1 MREPDETYFERR
13 AVEERL
19 AAERATHP
27 SAERAHLGLS
37 GLYEDAANERRTT
50 VRVVSFAE
58 RRALTPLRL
67 SR

>member
-1 MREPDETYFERR
+1 MREPDETYFKLR

-37 GLYEDAANERRTT
+37 DLYEDAANERRTT
-50 VRVVSFAE
+50 VGVVSFAE
-58 RRALTPLRL
+58 WRA
-67 SR
+67 SRPSE